1 MSWVSDPPK
10 RCPTCGNEL
19 VLAIVDRN
27 ATGDVFA
34 RLCLACTEAA
44 DVRAAYEAQ
53 PWETR
58 L

>member
-1 MSWVSDPPK
+1 
-10 RCPTCGNEL
+10 
-19 VLAIVDRN
+19 LAIVDRN